1 MTRKTSNRVA
11 RATMELRALSSELR
25 WTTFKNSS
33 PAEQDQILNGLMNGG
48 LVEDLKTTL
57 DHLRHF
63 LWCYIESA
71 AAPDGTDADYE
82 LQSARLRRVTDMLRL
97 LHDSACPSN
106 DPAAFLERITQSVDR
121 QMEVHQS
128 TETELRRAA

>member
-1 MTRKTSNRVA
+1 MIQNTSNRVA
-11 RATMELRALSSELR
+11 RATMELRALSSEIC

-33 PAEQDQILNGLMNGG
+33 PAEQNQILNSLMNGG

-71 AAPDGTDADYE
+71 ATYGTDADYE
-82 LQSARLRRVTDMLRL
+82 LQSTRLQRVTDMLRL
-97 LHDSACPSN
+97 LHGSACPSE

-121 QMEVHQS
+121 EMEVHEP